1 VTTGPRVLVA
11 GGGLA
16 GCEAAYQ
23 IARRGVAVELWEM
36 RPTVSTP
43 AHRTEHLA
51 ELVCSNSLG
60 SDGLGN
66 ASGLLKAELRRLDSL
81 LIAAAGV
88 AQVPAGKALAVD
100 RMLFAREVASRLA
113 TLPGLVV
120 HRRELREIPEQGL
133 TIIAS
138 GPLTSGA
145 LTEAISTVTGKANLS
160 FFDAIAPIVTADS
173 VDPQLSYWASRYD
186 TGDADYLNCPMDQD
200 QYTAFWAAL
209 IGGDKHPLRDFEHD
223 RFFEGCLPVEEM
235 ARRGEHTLRF
245 GPLKPVGLRDPRTGL
260 RPFAV
265 LQLRREDYAGQ
276 LLNLVGCQTN
286 LTYAAQRHAFRLV
299 PALHEAE
306 FVRYGMMHRNTYIR
320 GPEVLTPGL
329 EHRKR
334 PGLFFA
340 GQLTGVEGY
349 TESIA
354 MGLVAGVNA
363 ARAALGCSH
372 VIPPPTTVIGALV
385 NYVSSA
391 PTPDFQPMNA
401 NWALLPP
408 LPVKAHRRERP
419 ALHAERSLLAI
430 EAYAA
435 AIAP

>member
-363 ARAALGCSH
+363 ARAARGCSH

>member
-1 VTTGPRVLVA
+1 MTTGPRVLVA

-363 ARAALGCSH
+363 ARAARGCSH

>member
-1 VTTGPRVLVA
+1 VTAGPRVLVA

-23 IARRGVAVELWEM
+23 IARRGVAVDLWEM
-36 RPTVSTP
+36 RPAVSTP

-60 SDGLGN
+60 SDGLSN
-66 ASGLLKAELRRLDSL
+66 ASGLLKAELRQLDSL
-81 LIAAAGV
+81 LIAAAGA

-100 RMLFAREVASRLA
+100 RLLFARQVAARLNA
-113 TLPGLVV
+113 MPGVLV
-120 HRRELREIPEQGL
+120 HRRELREIPEHGP
-133 TIIAS
+133 TVIAT
-138 GPLTSGA
+138 GPLTSDA
-145 LTEAISTVTGKANLS
+145 LTQAITKVTGQANLS

-186 TGDADYLNCPMDQD
+186 TGEADYLNCPMDQE
-200 QYTAFWAAL
+200 QYGAFWAAL
-209 IGGDKHPLRDFEHD
+209 IQGDKHPRRDFEHD

-265 LQLRREDYAGQ
+265 LQLRREDHAGQ

-286 LTYAAQRHAFRLV
+286 LTYAAQRHAFRLI
-299 PALHEAE
+299 PALREAE

-320 GPEVLTPGL
+320 GPEVLTPSL
-329 EHRKR
+329 EHKTHH
-334 PGLFFA
+334 GLFFA

-354 MGLVAGVNA
+354 MGLVAGANA
-363 ARAALGCSH
+363 ARVALGLPP
-372 VIPPPTTVIGALV
+372 VVPPPTTVIGALA

-408 LPVKAHRRERP
+408 LPAKAHRRERP
-419 ALHAERSLLAI
+419 VLHAERSLLAI